1 MGVFAKEQFVAE
13 MVKSLYVG
21 NLTNQIS
28 KGKWIIPQIIP
39 FFAHSSSN

>member
-13 MVKSLYVG
+13 MIKFLYVG

-28 KGKWIIPQIIP
+28 KGKWIMPQIIP